1 MSVLSNH
8 LDPKPDLREGLG
20 ALVVAVAADRG
31 SNNRSSGVVLDWAT
45 GAEVRTPCPDTSGS
59 RKVSY
64 TDLRDVANFAY
75 EEDDDDDKDHD
86 GCVVISK
93 FVFGIF

>member
-1 MSVLSNH
+1 VSVLSNH

-75 EEDDDDDKDHD
+75 EEDDDEDFEKWEGRGH
-86 GCVVISK
+86 IEENY
-93 FVFGIF
+93 